1 MFGLLPPG
9 FILLL
14 GALVLP
20 LLPRAARP
28 WAFLVPPV
36 LALVQLWGLQVGDQL
51 TWSFATYELTLL
63 RVDRLANVFG
73 WIFALVFL
81 ISGIYALHVRD
92 TGQQVSALLYAGSA
106 LGVVYAGDL
115 FTVVFFWEIMA
126 FASAYLVWA
135 RRTKEAYASAMRYLF
150 VHIFGGSLLMA
161 GVFWHISQ
169 TGSIAFNHFEP
180 TPATWLILLGMG
192 LNAAMVP
199 FHAWISDAYPRGTLT
214 GSVFLSAFTTKTAV
228 YTLARGFLGWE
239 ILIWAGLLMAI
250 YGVIYAILAND
261 IRRVL
266 AYHIVS
272 QVGFMVVGLGVGTA
286 DALNGATSHAYTHI
300 LYKGLLFMAAGAVIY
315 ATGRSKMTDLGG
327 LFRRMP
333 WIFAAYMVAALSISS
348 APFFSGFISKPMTI
362 SAAEYASTSTVV
374 LLMHLA
380 SVGTF
385 LSVGLKVP
393 YFTWFGREDD
403 NPSVPVRP
411 IPWNMY
417 AAMGIGAGLN
427 ILLGV
432 WPQPLYAILPE
443 AVTFDPYELKNLKKG
458 FQLLLFTALV
468 FFLLTKVLK
477 PKAKLQLDLDFL
489 YRAPARF
496 VWNWTVVPVERFFAW
511 WEAFAWKAAGE
522 VARLGRDPVAL
533 VARHDTRPL
542 AEGETAST
550 TLRISMTWMMMV
562 ALAFVVAFFIVITLF
577 RA

>member
-20 LLPRAARP
+20 LLPRSVRP
-28 WAFLVPPV
+28 WAFLVPPI
-36 LALVQLWGLQVGDQL
+36 LAMVQLWSLEVGDQL
-51 TWSFATYELTLL
+51 TWSLATYELTLL
-63 RVDRLANVFG
+63 QVDPLANVFG

-115 FTVVFFWEIMA
+115 FTVFFFWEIMA

-150 VHIFGGSLLMA
+150 VHLFGGSLLL
-161 GVFWHISQ
+161 GGIFWHIAE
-169 TGSIAFNHFEP
+169 TGSIQFTHMEP
-180 TPATWLILLGMG
+180 TAATWLILLGMG

-239 ILIWAGLLMAI
+239 ILVWAGLLMAI

-362 SAAEYASTSTVV
+362 SAAEYASASTVV

-393 YFTWFGREDD
+393 YFTWFGRSDD
-403 NPSVPVRP
+403 NPDVLVRP

-427 ILLGV
+427 IFLGIY
-432 WPQPLYAILPE
+432 PAPLYAILPE

-468 FFLLTKVLK
+468 FFLLTKILK
-477 PKAKLQLDLDFL
+477 PKAKIQLDLDFL
-489 YRAPARF
+489 YRTSARPA
-496 VWNWTVVPVERFFAW
+496 WNWLVVPVERFFAW
-511 WEAFAWKAAGE
+511 WEAFAWRMAAE

-533 VARHDTRPL
+533 VARRDLRPL
-542 AEGETAST
+542 APGETAST
-550 TLRISMTWMMMV
+550 ALRISMTWMMLV
-562 ALAFVVAFFIVITLF
+562 ALGFVVAFFIVITVF